1 MVVIAV
7 AAKLSFSFP
16 VFFHVA
22 VLDNTPRGRYKAVHN
37 LICGFDPEDKDS
49 DDVREYT
56 VANGIV
62 TGYINGNRPISEALT
77 SRYLSMPRDEQIN
90 HIRMVGLQ
98 QPRLAANALIH
109 LLKSGLIDMDSSD
122 IERYLELAN
131 AESTEAFLSDM
142 LTLAIKHRV
151 KQPLSKA
158 TREML
163 AHIRESLNADENA
176 PISDSPAEATVPED
190 AALPEDTS
198 KPDTSAFPDASA
210 FLDVPEAIPYAPELP
225 SYMRSKPAGYD
236 SQYSAASVTFASYD
250 FRELEY
256 ERDRLEYRS
265 GMIRVEKGVLETALS
280 DEEVRQSTDL
290 FRRADRTFF
299 IDFTGTPAGLADV
312 LLHRVSPQ
320 QCLQLVII
328 SSMKSKREF
337 SKLRH
342 MLAEIVRFALA
353 DDGKMFFANSFDR
366 QLPNGIYNIRVIY
379 SIRQVSEDEKLRLD
393 LALFPPKSGS
403 LTPSRKYRGR
413 VPDFLL
419 PRPFDP
425 RQSSDPDSD

>member
-1 MVVIAV
+1 M

-22 VLDNTPRGRYKAVHN
+22 ILDNTPRGRYKAVHN
-37 LICGFDPEDKDS
+37 LICGFDPDDKDN

-77 SRYLSMPRDEQIN
+77 SRYLSMSREEQIN
-90 HIRMVGLQ
+90 HIQMVGLQ
-98 QPRLAANALIH
+98 QPLLAANALVY
-109 LLKSGLIDMDSSD
+109 LLNSGLIDMDPND
-122 IERYLELAN
+122 IERYLYLSN
-131 AESTEAFLSDM
+131 SESTEAFLADM

-163 AHIRESLNADENA
+163 VRIRDNLNADNYA
-176 PISDSPAEATVPED
+176 SPGASPED
-190 AALPEDTS
+190 EAL
-198 KPDTSAFPDASA
+198 PDASA
-210 FLDVPEAIPYAPELP
+210 LTEETTAPEDPALPETSADRPYVPELP
-225 SYMRSKPAGYD
+225 SFMRNIESESVGHD

-256 ERDRLEYRS
+256 ERDRHEYRS
-265 GMIRVEKGVLETALS
+265 CMIRIEGDMLETALS

-299 IDFTGTPAGLADV
+299 VDFTGTPAGLADV
-312 LLHRVSPQ
+312 LLHRVTPQ
-320 QCLQLVII
+320 QCLQLVVI
-328 SSMKSKREF
+328 SSMKSKKEF

-342 MLAEIVRFALA
+342 MLADIVRFALA
-353 DDGKMFFANSFDR
+353 DDGKMFFANSLDP
-366 QLPNGIYNIRVIY
+366 QLPTGIYNIRVIY

-419 PRPFDP
+419 PRSFDP
-425 RQSSDPDSD
+425 RQSTDPDGD

>member
-1 MVVIAV
+1 M

-22 VLDNTPRGRYKAVHN
+22 ILDNTPRGRYKAVHN
-37 LICGFDPEDKDS
+37 LICGFDPDDKDNA
-49 DDVREYT
+49 DVREYT

-77 SRYLSMPRDEQIN
+77 SRYLGIPREEQIN
-90 HIRMVGLQ
+90 HIRMVELQ
-98 QPRLAANALIH
+98 QPRLAANALVY
-109 LLKSGLIDMDSSD
+109 LFKNGLIDMDPND
-122 IERYLELAN
+122 IERYLDLSNSEPAEEFLA
-131 AESTEAFLSDM
+131 DM
-142 LTLAIKHRV
+142 LTLAIKHRG

-163 AHIRESLNADENA
+163 VRIRDNLNANENA
-176 PISDSPAEATVPED
+176 PMADSSEDEVLPGASALTEETTVPED
-190 AALPEDTS
+190 AALPEASED
-198 KPDTSAFPDASA
+198 KPY
-210 FLDVPEAIPYAPELP
+210 VPELP
-225 SYMRSKPAGYD
+225 SFMRNYESAGHD
-236 SQYSAASVTFASYD
+236 SQYSATSVTFASYD

-256 ERDRLEYRS
+256 ERDRLEYCS
-265 GMIRVEKGVLETALS
+265 CMIRIEGDMLETALS
-280 DEEVRQSTDL
+280 EEEIRQSTDI
-290 FRRADRTFF
+290 FRRAERTFF
-299 IDFTGTPAGLADV
+299 VDFTGTPAGLADV

-320 QCLQLVII
+320 QCLQLVVI
-328 SSMKSKREF
+328 SGMKSKKEF

-342 MLAEIVRFALA
+342 MLADIVRFALA
-353 DDGKMFFANSFDR
+353 DDGKMFFANSLDP
-366 QLPNGIYNIRVIY
+366 QLPTGIYNIRVIY

-419 PRPFDP
+419 PRSFDP
-425 RQSSDPDSD
+425 RQSTDSDGD

>member
-1 MVVIAV
+1 MT
-7 AAKLSFSFP
+7 AKLSFSFP

-22 VLDNTPRGRYKAVHN
+22 ILDNTPRGRYKAVHN
-37 LICGFDPEDKDS
+37 LICGFDPDDKDNA
-49 DDVREYT
+49 DVKEYT

-62 TGYINGNRPISEALT
+62 TGYINGNRPISDALT
-77 SRYLSMPRDEQIN
+77 SRYLSMSREEQIN

-98 QPRLAANALIH
+98 QPLLAANALVH
-109 LLKSGLIDMDSSD
+109 LLNSGLIDMDPND
-122 IERYLELAN
+122 IERYLGLSN
-131 AESTEAFLSDM
+131 SESTEAFLADM

-163 AHIRESLNADENA
+163 VRIRDNLNADDNTSTGEA
-176 PISDSPAEATVPED
+176 PEEAAVWED
-190 AALPEDTS
+190 AALPEDTAL
-198 KPDTSAFPDASA
+198 PEDAA
-210 FLDVPEAIPYAPELP
+210 LPEPSEDRTYVPELP
-225 SYMRSKPAGYD
+225 SYVRNHESESARHD
-236 SQYSAASVTFASYD
+236 SQHSASSVTFASYD

-265 GMIRVEKGVLETALS
+265 CMIRIEGDVLETALS
-280 DEEVRQSTDL
+280 DEEIRQSTDL

-299 IDFTGTPAGLADV
+299 VDFTGTPAGLADV

-320 QCLQLVII
+320 QCLQLVVI
-328 SSMKSKREF
+328 SNMKSRKEF

-342 MLAEIVRFALA
+342 MLADIVRFALA
-353 DDGKMFFANSFDR
+353 DDGKMFFANSFDP
-366 QLPNGIYNIRVIY
+366 QLPSGIYNIRVIY
-379 SIRQVSEDEKLRLD
+379 SIRQVSENEKLRLD
-393 LALFPPKSGS
+393 LALFPPRSGS

-419 PRPFDP
+419 PRSFDP
-425 RQSSDPDSD
+425 RQSTDPDGN

>member
-1 MVVIAV
+1 MAVIEM

-22 VLDNTPRGRYKAVHN
+22 ILDNTPRGRYKAVHN
-37 LICGFDPEDKDS
+37 LICGFDPDDKDNAE
-49 DDVREYT
+49 VREYT

-77 SRYLSMPRDEQIN
+77 SRYLGIPREEQIN
-90 HIRMVGLQ
+90 HIRMVELQ
-98 QPRLAANALIH
+98 QPRLAANALVY
-109 LLKSGLIDMDSSD
+109 LFKNGLIDMDPND
-122 IERYLELAN
+122 IERYLDLSNSEPAEEFLA
-131 AESTEAFLSDM
+131 DM
-142 LTLAIKHRV
+142 LTLAIKHRG

-163 AHIRESLNADENA
+163 VRIRDNLNANENA
-176 PISDSPAEATVPED
+176 PMADSSEDEVLPGASALTEETTVPED
-190 AALPEDTS
+190 AALPEASED
-198 KPDTSAFPDASA
+198 KPY
-210 FLDVPEAIPYAPELP
+210 VPELP
-225 SYMRSKPAGYD
+225 SFMRNYESAGHD
-236 SQYSAASVTFASYD
+236 SQYSATSVTFASYD

-265 GMIRVEKGVLETALS
+265 CMIRIEGDMLETALS
-280 DEEVRQSTDL
+280 EEEIRQSTDL
-290 FRRADRTFF
+290 FRRAERTFF
-299 IDFTGTPAGLADV
+299 VDFTGTPAGLADV

-320 QCLQLVII
+320 QCLQLVVI
-328 SSMKSKREF
+328 SGMKSKKEF

-342 MLAEIVRFALA
+342 MLADIVRFALA
-353 DDGKMFFANSFDR
+353 DDGKMFFANSLDP
-366 QLPNGIYNIRVIY
+366 QLPTGIYNIRVIY

-419 PRPFDP
+419 PRSFDP
-425 RQSSDPDSD
+425 RQSTDSDGE

>member
-1 MVVIAV
+1 M

-37 LICGFDPEDKDS
+37 LICGFDPDDKDN

-77 SRYLSMPRDEQIN
+77 SRYLGIPREEQIN
-90 HIRMVGLQ
+90 HIRMVELQ
-98 QPRLAANALIH
+98 QPRLAANALVY
-109 LLKSGLIDMDSSD
+109 LFKNGLIDMDPND
-122 IERYLELAN
+122 IERYLDLSNSEPAEEFLA
-131 AESTEAFLSDM
+131 DM
-142 LTLAIKHRV
+142 LTLAIKHRG

-163 AHIRESLNADENA
+163 VRIRDNLNANENA
-176 PISDSPAEATVPED
+176 PMADSSEDEVLPGASALTEETTVPED
-190 AALPEDTS
+190 AALPEASED
-198 KPDTSAFPDASA
+198 KPY
-210 FLDVPEAIPYAPELP
+210 VPELP
-225 SYMRSKPAGYD
+225 SFMRNYESAGHD
-236 SQYSAASVTFASYD
+236 SQYSATSVTFASYD

-265 GMIRVEKGVLETALS
+265 CMIRIEGDMLETALS
-280 DEEVRQSTDL
+280 EEEIRQSTDL
-290 FRRADRTFF
+290 FRRAERTFF
-299 IDFTGTPAGLADV
+299 VDFTGTPAGLADV

-320 QCLQLVII
+320 QCLQLVVI
-328 SSMKSKREF
+328 SSMKSRKEF

-342 MLAEIVRFALA
+342 MLADIVRFALA
-353 DDGKMFFANSFDR
+353 DDGKMFFANSLDP
-366 QLPNGIYNIRVIY
+366 QLPTGIYNIRVIY

-419 PRPFDP
+419 PRSFDP
-425 RQSSDPDSD
+425 RQSTDSDGD

>member
-1 MVVIAV
+1 M
-7 AAKLSFSFP
+7 AARLSFSFP

-22 VLDNTPRGRYKAVHN
+22 ILDNTPRGRYKAVHN
-37 LICGFDPEDKDS
+37 LICGFDPDDKDN

-77 SRYLSMPRDEQIN
+77 SRYLSMPRKEQIN

-98 QPRLAANALIH
+98 QPLLAANALVY
-109 LLKSGLIDMDSSD
+109 LLNSGLIDMDPSD
-122 IERYLELAN
+122 TGRYLDLFN
-131 AESTEAFLSDM
+131 TEPTEEFLSDM

-151 KQPLSKA
+151 RQPLSKA
-158 TREML
+158 TRTML

-176 PISDSPAEATVPED
+176 SRGHLS
-190 AALPEDTS
+190 EDTS
-198 KPDTSAFPDASA
+198 LPDE
-210 FLDVPEAIPYAPELP
+210 PEDIPYVPELP
-225 SYMRSKPAGYD
+225 SYMRNHESESARHD
-236 SQYSAASVTFASYD
+236 SQHSASSVTFASYD

-265 GMIRVEKGVLETALS
+265 CMIRIEGDVLETALS
-280 DEEVRQSTDL
+280 DEEIRQSTDL

-299 IDFTGTPAGLADV
+299 VDFTGTPAGLADV

-320 QCLQLVII
+320 QCLQLVVI
-328 SSMKSKREF
+328 SNMKSRKEF

-342 MLAEIVRFALA
+342 MLTDIVRFALA
-353 DDGKMFFANSFDR
+353 DDGKMFFANSFDTE
-366 QLPNGIYNIRVIY
+366 LPSGIYNIRVIY

-393 LALFPPKSGS
+393 LALFPPRSGS

-419 PRPFDP
+419 PRSFDP
-425 RQSSDPDSD
+425 RQSTDPDGN

>member
-1 MVVIAV
+1 M

-163 AHIRESLNADENA
+163 VRIRDNLNADDNTSTGEA
-176 PISDSPAEATVPED
+176 PEEASVRED
-190 AALPEDTS
+190 AAFHEDTAL
-198 KPDTSAFPDASA
+198 PDDSMP
-210 FLDVPEAIPYAPELP
+210 PEASEDRPYVPELP
-225 SYMRSKPAGYD
+225 SFMRNIESESVGHD

-265 GMIRVEKGVLETALS
+265 GMIKVEKGVLETVLS

-320 QCLQLVII
+320 QCLQLVVI
-328 SSMKSKREF
+328 SSMKSKKEF

-342 MLAEIVRFALA
+342 MLADIVRFALA

>member
-1 MVVIAV
+1 M
-7 AAKLSFSFP
+7 AARLSFSFP

-22 VLDNTPRGRYKAVHN
+22 ILGNTPRGRYKAVHN
-37 LICGFDPEDKDS
+37 LICGFDPDDKDN

-77 SRYLSMPRDEQIN
+77 SRYLSIPREEQIN

-98 QPRLAANALIH
+98 QPLLAANALVH
-109 LLKSGLIDMDSSD
+109 LLNSGLIDMDPND
-122 IERYLELAN
+122 TERYLDLFNSEP
-131 AESTEAFLSDM
+131 TEEFLSDM

-151 KQPLSKA
+151 RQPLSKA
-158 TREML
+158 TRAML
-163 AHIRESLNADENA
+163 AQIRDRLNADDNT
-176 PISDSPAEATVPED
+176 STGDSAED
-190 AALPEDTS
+190 AAHRMDSALPEEMMI
-198 KPDTSAFPDASA
+198 PDKSEDM
-210 FLDVPEAIPYAPELP
+210 PYVPELP
-225 SYMRSKPAGYD
+225 SYARNHESESAKHD

-265 GMIRVEKGVLETALS
+265 CMIRIEGDVLETALS
-280 DEEVRQSTDL
+280 DEEIRQSTDL

-299 IDFTGTPAGLADV
+299 VDFTGTPAGLADV
-312 LLHRVSPQ
+312 LLHRVSPR
-320 QCLQLVII
+320 QCLQLVVI
-328 SSMKSKREF
+328 SNMKSRKEF

-342 MLAEIVRFALA
+342 MLADIVRFALA
-353 DDGKMFFANSFDR
+353 DDGKMFFANSFDP
-366 QLPNGIYNIRVIY
+366 QLPSGIYNIRVIY

-393 LALFPPKSGS
+393 LALFPPRSGS

-419 PRPFDP
+419 PRSFDP
-425 RQSSDPDSD
+425 RQSTDPDGN